1 MHLETFIPV
10 FLMFAVFGLILPT
23 VLSTMSDKGRVEG

>member
-10 FLMFAVFGLILPT
+10 FLMFTVLGLILPV
-23 VLSTMSDKGRVEG
+23 VLSGIAEKGRSHG

>member
-10 FLMFAVFGLILPT
+10 FLMFAVLGLIAP
-23 VLSTMSDKGRVEG
+23 VILSGIAVKGRSQG

>member
-10 FLMFAVFGLILPT
+10 FLMFTVLGLILPL
-23 VLSTMSDKGRVEG
+23 VLSGMAEKGRSHG

>member
-10 FLMFAVFGLILPT
+10 FLMFAVFGLILPV
-23 VLSTMSDKGRVEG
+23 VLSGMAEKGRSQG

>member
-10 FLMFAVFGLILPT
+10 FLMFAVFGLILP
-23 VLSTMSDKGRVEG
+23 VVFSNMAEKGRSKG